1 MPTSSNA
8 EGAAVGGACHLCGA
22 AESLCEGLG
31 MVRYDVPLGHSHFGK
46 LFRCPNH
53 PVELDTE
60 RQDRLRRLSNLGA
73 LAEKRFDDFYIDSPA
88 HSPREQESLRAAYN
102 AATRFAENPEG
113 WLLLEGGYGCGK
125 THLAAAI
132 GNARIAHGDEVL
144 FVTSPDLL
152 DHLRVSYGDAEQ
164 GYDETFERLKGVR
177 LLILDDLGVENP
189 SPWAKEKLFQ
199 LLNHRYTQRLPTVIT
214 TNAEL
219 ERLDPRLRSR
229 MQDVD
234 RTSRVIITAPDYRS
248 MTDNARS
255 HLSSALGTYRN
266 YTFDNFDLVGNLN
279 QDERQNITTV
289 TQAARQYAESAR
301 DQWFIIA
308 GKPGTGKTHLAAA
321 IANARQERGAEV
333 FFITVADLMD
343 DLRTT
348 FNPSSAS
355 SFDQRFNQVK
365 NVGLL
370 VLDDINV
377 GGSSEWAK
385 EKLFQLIDYRYVT
398 RKPTVFTLSDLD
410 RVSERV
416 QVRLLD
422 PRLTAR
428 YELTVPPY
436 VMRGRRR

>member
-1 MPTSSNA
+1 MPISSSDETPMNNPC
-8 EGAAVGGACHLCGA
+8 VRCGA
-22 AESLCEGLG
+22 VDAICEGLG
-31 MVRYDVPLGHSHFGK
+31 VIRYDVPMDDPRFGK
-46 LFRCPNH
+46 LFRCPNQ
-53 PVELDTE
+53 PVEIDAE

-73 LAEKRFDDFYIDSPA
+73 LTEKRFDDFHAESASHTPV
-88 HSPREQESLRAAYN
+88 EQASLKNALSAAQ
-102 AATRFAENPEG
+102 RFAERPEG

-132 GNARIAHGDEVL
+132 GNLRISHGDEVL

-152 DHLRVSYGDAEQ
+152 DHLRGSYGDAEQ
-164 GYDETFERLKGVR
+164 GYDDTFERLKGVK

-219 ERLDPRLRSR
+219 ERLDPRLKSR

-234 RTSRVIITAPDYRS
+234 RTSRAVISAPDYRS
-248 MTDNARS
+248 MSENGRG
-255 HLSSALGTYRN
+255 HLASALATYRE
-266 YTFDNFDLVGNLN
+266 YTFSNFDLATNLN
-279 QDERQNITTV
+279 LDERQNISNV
-289 TQAARQYAESAR
+289 AQAARQYAEKTR
-301 DQWFIIA
+301 DQWFILA

-321 IANARQERGAEV
+321 IAHARQERGIDV

-348 FNPSSAS
+348 FNPTSNST
-355 SFDQRFNQVK
+355 FDQRFNQVK
-365 NVGLL
+365 NTGLL
-370 VLDDINV
+370 VLDDLNV
-377 GGSSEWAK
+377 GGTSEWAR

-398 RKPTVFTLSDLD
+398 RKPTVFTLTDFE
-410 RVSERV
+410 RVSERLL
-416 QVRLLD
+416 VRLLD
-422 PRLTAR
+422 PRLSIR

>member
-1 MPTSSNA
+1 MNKI
-8 EGAAVGGACHLCGA
+8 CQRCGA
-22 AESLCEGLG
+22 ADAICEGLG
-31 MVRYDVPLGHSHFGK
+31 MVRYDVPMDHPHFGK
-46 LFRCPNH
+46 MFRCPNQ
-53 PVELDTE
+53 PVEQDTE

-73 LAEKRFDDFYIDSPA
+73 LAEKTLDDFHIDSTSHTPL
-88 HSPREQESLRAAYN
+88 EQASLRNALN
-102 AATRFAENPEG
+102 AAQRFAETPQG

-132 GNARIAHGDEVL
+132 GNARIAHGEEVL

-152 DHLRVSYGDAEQ
+152 DHLRGSYGDTEH
-164 GYDETFERLKGVR
+164 GYDDTFERLKGVP

-219 ERLDPRLRSR
+219 ERLDPRLKSR

-234 RTSRVIITAPDYRS
+234 RTARAVISAPDYRS
-248 MTDNARS
+248 MSENVRG
-255 HLSSALGTYRN
+255 HLSSALATYRD
-266 YTFDNFDLVGNLN
+266 YTFGNFDLNTHLN
-279 QDERQNITTV
+279 QEERQNIANV
-289 TQAARQYAESAR
+289 AQAARNYADNVR
-301 DQWFIIA
+301 DKWFILA
-308 GKPGTGKTHLAAA
+308 GKSGVGKTHLAAA
-321 IANARQERGAEV
+321 IAHARQERGTEV

-355 SFDQRFNQVK
+355 TFDQRFNQVK
-365 NVGLL
+365 NIGLL
-370 VLDDINV
+370 VLDDLNV
-377 GGSSEWAK
+377 GGTSDWAR

-398 RKPTVFTLSDLD
+398 RKPTVFTLSDFE
-410 RVSERV
+410 RVSERL

-422 PRLTAR
+422 PRLCVR